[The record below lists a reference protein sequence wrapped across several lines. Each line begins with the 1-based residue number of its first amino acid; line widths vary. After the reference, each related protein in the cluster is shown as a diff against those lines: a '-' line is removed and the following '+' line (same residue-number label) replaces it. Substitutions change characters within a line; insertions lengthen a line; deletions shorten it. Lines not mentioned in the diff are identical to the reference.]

1 MNPIQPFQAT
11 LPQMAARR
19 KSEPGAE
26 APVETAA
33 SRIRELEAEL
43 QQCHGTYMYCEAA
56 DFQSAEERA
65 TSRRMS
71 ERMGQISTELAQLRG
86 AGALNREN
94 VKAQVEVML
103 ERQPLARL
111 GSRAFKAVYPACRH
125 TGYGLDDPAGRL
137 HSAVRHGFV
146 TQEQVDEKVIRSAS
160 RRKASASGSDDEV
173 RQAAAQ
179 ALTQALPR
187 ELEGLFP
194 DLQAFLAYQSQ
205 PPSPLAE
212 AVKGLIAEG
221 LVELRLEDVN
231 RARRVIYAPGQLGQ
245 AVERYRKTPQDSLLT
260 SIGQLLDQKLPYT
273 EEEREQALTC
283 AASRL
288 VKKEQDAKDDWS
300 RRFVEEDKQRWLQ
313 RGLTEEHLKA
323 ALLGGRAPAVG
334 GSVAETPDWIVF
346 GSSRVARKSS

>member
-1 MNPIQPFQAT
+1 VNPIQPFQPT
-11 LPQMAARR
+11 LPQVAARR
-19 KSEPGAE
+19 KSEPQAE
-26 APVETAA
+26 APVETSAN
-33 SRIRELEAEL
+33 RIRELEAEL
-43 QQCHGTYMYCEAA
+43 QQCYGTYMYCEAA

-125 TGYGLDDPAGRL
+125 TGYGVDDPAGRL
-137 HSAVRHGFV
+137 HSAVRHGFL

-160 RRKASASGSDDEV
+160 RRKPTASGSDDEV
-173 RQAAAQ
+173 RQAAAE
-179 ALTQALPR
+179 ALTRALPR

-194 DLQAFLAYQSQ
+194 DLKAFLEFQSQ
-205 PPSPLAE
+205 TPSPLAE

-231 RARRVIYAPGQLGQ
+231 RARRVIYAPGELGQ
-245 AVERYRKTPQDSLLT
+245 AVERYRKTPQDSLLG
-260 SIGQLLDQKLPYT
+260 SIGRLLDQKLPYT

-283 AASRL
+283 AATSL

-300 RRFVEEDKQRWLQ
+300 RRRFEEDKQRWLQ

-323 ALLGGRAPAVG
+323 ALLGGRAPTVG
-334 GSVAETPDWIVF
+334 GSVVETPDWIVF
-346 GSSRVARKSS
+346 GSSRVARKSP